1 MEREN
6 CRLNYYLKAIQEK
19 VKPWTPLDQYSS
31 REVLAI
37 QEIDEFHIFLLYFP
51 IVCQSTCT

>member
-1 MEREN
+1 MGREN

-37 QEIDEFHIFLLYFP
+37 QEIDEFHIFLLP
-51 IVCQSTCT
+51 LL